1 MSAPFETIRYDRRLP
16 VGIVTLNRPDRLNA
30 MNGTMVGELLEV
42 LDEVENDEAVRVL
55 ILCGEGRAFSAG
67 FDLKESAARER
78 HGIADWQPDIQ
89 RAYDMTVG
97 FWRLTK
103 PTIAAVHKYCLA
115 GATELA
121 LSCDITIASEGTR
134 FGEPELRFGAG
145 IAVMVMPWLTGP
157 KKAKQWLLTGNDR
170 IDATEAYQWGM
181 INEVVPEGE
190 HLETALA
197 MARQI
202 ALMDP
207 QAVRITKQ
215 AINRSFDIMGM
226 RDALDMSAE
235 MALQIYALDTPERR
249 KFTEISRERGLQAAL
264 DWREARYSGKDGDS
278 E

>member
-1 MSAPFETIRYDRRLP
+1 MA
-16 VGIVTLNRPDRLNA
+16 NRSFA
-30 MNGTMVGELLEV
+30 
-42 LDEVENDEAVRVL
+42 
-55 ILCGEGRAFSAG
+55 
-67 FDLKESAARER
+67 
-78 HGIADWQPDIQ
+78 
-89 RAYDMTVG
+89 
-97 FWRLTK
+97 
-103 PTIAAVHKYCLA
+103 
-115 GATELA
+115 
-121 LSCDITIASEGTR
+121 
-134 FGEPELRFGAG
+134 FGAG

-170 IDATEAYQWGM
+170 IDAAEAYQWGM

-215 AINRSFDIMGM
+215 AINRSCDIMGM

-249 KFTEISRERGLQAAL
+249 KFTEISREQGLQAAL
-264 DWREARYSGKDGDS
+264 DWREARYSGEADD
-278 E
+278 

>member
-1 MSAPFETIRYDRRLP
+1 MMRSRITGSAE
-16 VGIVTLNRPDRLNA
+16 
-30 MNGTMVGELLEV
+30 
-42 LDEVENDEAVRVL
+42 
-55 ILCGEGRAFSAG
+55 
-67 FDLKESAARER
+67 RER

-215 AINRSFDIMGM
+215 AINRSFDIMG
-226 RDALDMSAE
+226 DA
-235 MALQIYALDTPERR
+235 RR
-249 KFTEISRERGLQAAL
+249 PGYVGGDGVADLC
-264 DWREARYSGKDGDS
+264 ARYPRAAEVHRDLARAGFTGGTRLARSSVFGRGR
-278 E
+278 

>member
-1 MSAPFETIRYDRRLP
+1 
-16 VGIVTLNRPDRLNA
+16 
-30 MNGTMVGELLEV
+30 
-42 LDEVENDEAVRVL
+42 
-55 ILCGEGRAFSAG
+55 
-67 FDLKESAARER
+67 
-78 HGIADWQPDIQ
+78 
-89 RAYDMTVG
+89 
-97 FWRLTK
+97 
-103 PTIAAVHKYCLA
+103 
-115 GATELA
+115 
-121 LSCDITIASEGTR
+121 
-134 FGEPELRFGAG
+134 
-145 IAVMVMPWLTGP
+145 MVMPWLTGP

-170 IDATEAYQWGM
+170 IDAAEAYQWGM

-249 KFTEISRERGLQAAL
+249 KFTGISREQGLQAAL
-264 DWREARYSGKDGDS
+264 DWREARYSGEVDDTS
-278 E
+278 